1 MECWENKFGAKN
13 YPVGP
18 IGCLS
23 RRRETR
29 FSDWK
34 ILGICSTTVNMV
46 CQQYWAVIFPVANP
60 CVLWLE
66 RRFTRVKGYFRTPTP
81 GPTVHPETPRSGCK
95 WREIL
100 APKWCMAGKAAR
112 VFPGIKLIAIVFSVI
127 LVSPFKQVTK
137 VRLLIKEIFFSNNTW
152 LFWSNNAGRRSWDKL
167 CYSCH

>member
-1 MECWENKFGAKN
+1 MECWENKFRAKN

-66 RRFTRVKGYFRTPTP
+66 RRFMEVFKGTQRPPARTPCTSWNTP
-81 GPTVHPETPRSGCK
+81 KR
-95 WREIL
+95 L
-100 APKWCMAGKAAR
+100 QMAGNFGAKMVYGGKGSAR
-112 VFPGIKLIAIVFSVI
+112 LPGIKLNTIVFSVI
-127 LVSPFKQVTK
+127 LVFPFKQVTK

>member
-1 MECWENKFGAKN
+1 MECWENKFRAKN

-66 RRFTRVKGYFRTPTP
+66 RRFTEVWGYSTTPP
-81 GPTVHPETPRSGCK
+81 GDCTYWNS
-95 WREIL
+95 
-100 APKWCMAGKAAR
+100 PKRLQMAGNFGANWCMAGKAAR
-112 VFPGIKLIAIVFSVI
+112 VFRGIKLDAIVFSVI
-127 LVSPFKQVTK
+127 LVFPFKQVTK